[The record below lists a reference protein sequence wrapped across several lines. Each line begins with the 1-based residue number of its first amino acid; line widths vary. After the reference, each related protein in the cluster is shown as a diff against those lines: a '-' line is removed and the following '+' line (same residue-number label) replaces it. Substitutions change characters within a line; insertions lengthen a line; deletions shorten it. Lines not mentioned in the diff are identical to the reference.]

1 MIRNNKYSI
10 VILIALITI
19 SIAHAQNI
27 TTNDVTKTKIL
38 DWSIDPITLK
48 YDHGIIK
55 SSYYKES
62 KKCGNISFGFARL
75 INFRN
80 FNLILTQKLPH
91 DDRVDFLS
99 DGIKID
105 IDCKTQV
112 NLNTDNIRFND
123 VTKQW
128 ELSKEDQED
137 YIEGTK
143 LKSDQLYQLHT
154 PNAFGW
160 VHTIISFDVM
170 GGSYTK
176 FAHFCLFN
184 DKKTK
189 QLCGS
194 GNPQYIP
201 NKKQLGT
208 TRFDY
213 TPILIKILNT
223 AQFLDD
229 K

>member
-1 MIRNNKYSI
+1 MIRNNKYI
-10 VILIALITI
+10 IAIFIALITI
-19 SIAHAQNI
+19 SVAHAQE
-27 TTNDVTKTKIL
+27 VKIL
-38 DWSIDPITLK
+38 DWSIPNDFIA
-48 YDHGIIK
+48 
-55 SSYYKES
+55 SNEYKES
-62 KKCGNISFGFARL
+62 KKCGSISFNIPSWVAIIRSYLVIKKKF
-75 INFRN
+75 IN
-80 FNLILTQKLPH
+80 
-91 DDRVDFLS
+91 DDRS
-99 DGIKID
+99 DIFYGGIGFGML
-105 IDCKTQV
+105 CKTKI
-112 NLNTDNIRFND
+112 NLNQDNIKFND
-123 VTKQW
+123 ITKQW

-143 LKSDQLYQLHT
+143 LKSDQIYQLHT

-160 VHTIISFDVM
+160 VHTMISFGVM

-176 FAHFCLFN
+176 IANFCLFN

-189 QLCGS
+189 QLCGF
-194 GNPQYIP
+194 GNSQYIP

-213 TPILIKILNT
+213 TPILIKVLNT